1 MFALLNTSVSTNE
14 WLLILVIALV
24 CILAFVIFDYFR
36 ATKEKER
43 EMAQMQERLD
53 HANKE
58 RDEAVALARAK
69 ETAATGIS
77 NEILN
82 PINAIRTVVGLVAD
96 EDITDEIREYCEV
109 LKISADSLAHTAN
122 EVLGYEEEDID
133 ETNVR
138 SEIDEKKLVIPDA
151 RILLVD
157 DNKVSLRVAKALI
170 NLFKPEIVS
179 ADNAYEAI
187 DRIRNGEKFDL
198 IFMDHLMPGM
208 DGIEATKHIHE
219 LEGDGSRTPIVAL
232 TANTAG
238 NLEQTFFNAGMCD
251 FLAKPIVVKQLNAIL
266 KKWITKDK
274 QIYVDASEALTD
286 YMQDNYRPERAIKDY
301 WNDFPLFKE
310 VLILFKEQG
319 DLVFSKLME
328 GEDENLEEEITKL
341 SRYTRSIR
349 ALKLE
354 DMMYDLVE
362 AYSSPDKEGY
372 AEIVDKASKEYGRVC
387 EIIKTFIDSRSDD
400 RDKENATDTL
410 TN

>member
-1 MFALLNTSVSTNE
+1 VFTVLATSVSINE
-14 WLLILVIALV
+14 WLLIMVIALF

-43 EMAQMQERLD
+43 EMAQMKESVE
-53 HANKE
+53 HAEKE
-58 RDEAVALARAK
+58 RDDAIVLARSK
-69 ETAATGIS
+69 DTAVSGIS
-77 NEILN
+77 KEILN

-122 EVLGYEEEDID
+122 EMLGYEEEDID
-133 ETNVR
+133 EDSVLQ
-138 SEIDEKKLVIPDA
+138 SSDEKKLVIPDA

-170 NLFKPEIVS
+170 NIFKPEIVS

-208 DGIEATKHIHE
+208 DGMEATKHIHE

-238 NLEQTFFNAGMCD
+238 NLEQSFFNVGMCD
-251 FLAKPIVVKQLNAIL
+251 FLAKPIVIKQLTAIL
-266 KKWITKDK
+266 RKWISKDK
-274 QIYVDASEALTD
+274 QMYVDASETLSDFT
-286 YMQDNYRPERAIKDY
+286 QDNYRPERAMKDY
-301 WNDFPLFKE
+301 WNDFSLFKE

-319 DLVFSKLME
+319 DLVFSKLLKK
-328 GEDENLEEEITKL
+328 EDSDLEEEITKL

-354 DMMYDLVE
+354 NMMYDLLE
-362 AYSSPDKEGY
+362 AYSSPDREDY
-372 AEIVDKASKEYGRVC
+372 EEIVDKAAKEYGNVC
-387 EIIKTFIDSRSDD
+387 EIIKTFIDSR
-400 RDKENATDTL
+400 TDAKTQETSFESL

>member
-1 MFALLNTSVSTNE
+1 MFAILTTSVSINE
-14 WLLILVIALV
+14 WLLILVIALA

-43 EMAQMQERLD
+43 EKAQMQERLD
-53 HANKE
+53 HADKE
-58 RDEAVALARAK
+58 RDEAIALARAK
-69 ETAATGIS
+69 GTAATGIS
-77 NEILN
+77 KEILN

-122 EVLGYEEEDID
+122 EVLGYEAEEID
-133 ETNVR
+133 ESAVR
-138 SEIDEKKLVIPDA
+138 IEPDEKKLVIPDA

-170 NLFKPEIVS
+170 KIFKPEIVS

-266 KKWITKDK
+266 RKWIAKDK
-274 QIYVDASEALTD
+274 QMYVDSAEALTD
-286 YMQDNYRPERAIKDY
+286 YMLDNYRPERAIKDY
-301 WNDFPLFKE
+301 WNDFPLFKD
-310 VLILFKEQG
+310 VLILFK
-319 DLVFSKLME
+319 
-328 GEDENLEEEITKL
+328 
-341 SRYTRSIR
+341 
-349 ALKLE
+349 
-354 DMMYDLVE
+354 
-362 AYSSPDKEGY
+362 
-372 AEIVDKASKEYGRVC
+372 
-387 EIIKTFIDSRSDD
+387 
-400 RDKENATDTL
+400 
-410 TN
+410 